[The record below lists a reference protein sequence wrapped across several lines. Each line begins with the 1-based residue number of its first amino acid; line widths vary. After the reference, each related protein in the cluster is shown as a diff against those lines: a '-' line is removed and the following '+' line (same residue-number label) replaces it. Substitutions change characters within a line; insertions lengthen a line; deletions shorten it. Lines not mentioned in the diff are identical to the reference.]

1 MLKHSK
7 NSHTDD
13 PAARMQELSRQVDML
28 TELSATGFRLSHILR
43 CQELY
48 DAFAD
53 TVGQKLGTDNV
64 AVYIHEKKERTLRLA
79 YNRGDEVATRMV
91 NLDDHE
97 IFRRM
102 VQQEVMTRAS
112 IEADQVL
119 RQFFTD
125 KELNWQGAG
134 IWIPLSMQSDLIG
147 LVAAGYGTEELPE
160 GHSGREFLENISSH
174 AAVCI
179 HNCRMYEMRK
189 KEKEDL
195 DRTLYNLSLLYDIGR
210 AMTHISDLKSL
221 LKYILNQAIAV
232 THAEKGS
239 IMLHDPDTDR
249 LSIRVLAGLE
259 DKVYQERVNNNEITC
274 RSFLPGEGVAG
285 RVFQSGEPIFINQ
298 TGDDASFV
306 ESASS
311 YVQSIAC
318 IPMHVY
324 NETIGVINVT
334 NKKDAAG
341 FVADD
346 LEMLSAVADQ
356 AAVSI
361 SKAQLWEMAVNDSLT
376 GLHVRR
382 YFMVRFQEEV
392 SRTERYDK
400 TLSVVM
406 ADLDYF
412 KVVND
417 TFGHTAGDQVLKAV
431 GEYLHGSIRDVD
443 CVGRYGGEEF
453 ILLLPETEKAAAKG
467 LAERLRKG
475 IADMKVGNLPNVTI
489 SMGIATFPE
498 DGTTADELLL
508 KADAALYEAKNKGR
522 NRVVE
527 YTEGI
532 PLPEVKPD
540 AEKTCG

>member
-1 MLKHSK
+1 MLENSE
-7 NSHTDD
+7 NSHTDN
-13 PAARMQELSRQVDML
+13 PAERNQELSRQVDML
-28 TELSATGFRLSHILR
+28 TELSAIGFRLSHILR

-48 DAFAD
+48 DAFTE

-64 AVYIHEKKERTLRLA
+64 AIYIHEKKERMLRLA
-79 YNRGDEVATRMV
+79 YNRGDKVTTRMFG
-91 NLDDHE
+91 LDDHE

-125 KELNWQGAG
+125 KDLDWQGPG
-134 IWIPLSMQSDLIG
+134 IWIPLNMQSDLVG
-147 LVAAGYGTEELPE
+147 LVVAGYGEDELPE
-160 GHSGREFLENISSH
+160 NDYGREFLESISSH

-179 HNCRMYEMRK
+179 HNCRMYEMRE

-239 IMLHDPDTDR
+239 IMLHDPDTNR

-298 TGDDASFV
+298 TGDDDSFV

-334 NKKDAAG
+334 NKKGATG

-346 LEMLSAVADQ
+346 IEMLSAVADQ

-392 SRTERYDK
+392 SRTERYEK

-453 ILLLPETEKAAAKG
+453 VLLLPETDKAAAKG
-467 LAERLRKG
+467 LAERLRNG
-475 IADMKVGNLPNVTI
+475 IADMKVGTLPNVTI

-498 DGTTADELLL
+498 DGRDADALLL
-508 KADAALYEAKNKGR
+508 RADAALYEAKKRGR
-522 NRVVE
+522 NRVIG
-527 YTEGI
+527 YIDSI
-532 PLPEVKPD
+532 PLPEVTPGT
-540 AEKTCG
+540 AACE

>member
-1 MLKHSK
+1 
-7 NSHTDD
+7 
-13 PAARMQELSRQVDML
+13 MQ
-28 TELSATGFRLSHILR
+28 G
-43 CQELY
+43 
-48 DAFAD
+48 
-53 TVGQKLGTDNV
+53 
-64 AVYIHEKKERTLRLA
+64 
-79 YNRGDEVATRMV
+79 
-91 NLDDHE
+91 
-97 IFRRM
+97 
-102 VQQEVMTRAS
+102 
-112 IEADQVL
+112 
-119 RQFFTD
+119 
-125 KELNWQGAG
+125 
-134 IWIPLSMQSDLIG
+134 DLIG
-147 LVAAGYGTEELPE
+147 LVAVGPHTAELPDDDNL
-160 GHSGREFLENISSH
+160 RQFLKKLCAH

-179 HNCRMYEMRK
+179 HNCRLYEMRE

-285 RVFQSGEPIFINQ
+285 RVFQSGEPIFINE
-298 TGDDASFV
+298 TGGDTAFV
-306 ESASS
+306 ESSS
-311 YVQSIAC
+311 SFVQSIAC
-318 IPMHVY
+318 IPMRVY

-334 NKKDAAG
+334 NKKGDAG
-341 FVADD
+341 FIPEDI
-346 LEMLSAVADQ
+346 EMLSAVADQ

-412 KVVND
+412 KAVND
-417 TFGHTAGDQVLKAV
+417 TFGHTAGDKVLKAV

-453 ILLLPETEKAAAKG
+453 ILLLPETEKAAAQR

-475 IADMKVGNLPNVTI
+475 IAVLDLGNLPKVTI
-489 SMGIATFPE
+489 SMGIASFPE
-498 DGTTADELLL
+498 DGKNADELLL

-522 NRVVE
+522 NRVVGYSE
-527 YTEGI
+527 DI
-532 PLPEVKPD
+532 PLPEANPD
-540 AEKTCG
+540 AEKE

>member
-1 MLKHSK
+1 MLEHSQ
-7 NSHTDD
+7 NSHADD
-13 PAARMQELSRQVDML
+13 PSARIKKLSRQIEML
-28 TELSATGFRLSHILR
+28 TELSTTGFKLSHLLR

-48 DAFAD
+48 AAFAE
-53 TVGQKLGTDNV
+53 TAGKKLGTDNV
-64 AVYIHEKKERTLRLA
+64 AVYIHEKKERVLRMV
-79 YNRGDEVATRMV
+79 YSRGDTGSTRMFS
-91 NLDDHE
+91 LGDHE
-97 IFRRM
+97 MYRRM
-102 VQQEVMTRAS
+102 LQKEVMTRAS
-112 IEADQVL
+112 IEADPSL
-119 RQFFTD
+119 KQFFSG
-125 KELNWQGAG
+125 KELDRQGVG
-134 IWIPLSMQSDLIG
+134 IWVPLTTQNDLIG
-147 LVAAGYGTEELPE
+147 LVAAGPGTENLPADE
-160 GHSGREFLENISSH
+160 YDRQFLEEICDH

-179 HNCRMYEMRK
+179 HNCRLYEMRE

-285 RVFQSGEPIFINQ
+285 RVFQSGKAIFINE
-298 TGDDASFV
+298 TGGNSSFV
-306 ESASS
+306 EPSS
-311 YVQSIAC
+311 SFAQSIAC

-334 NKKDAAG
+334 NKKGDAG
-341 FVADD
+341 FIADD
-346 LEMLSAVADQ
+346 IDMLSAVADQ

-392 SRTERYDK
+392 SRTERYEK

-412 KVVND
+412 KAVND
-417 TFGHTAGDQVLKAV
+417 TFGHTAGDRVLKAV
-431 GEYLHGSIRDVD
+431 GEYLHASIRDVD

-453 ILLLPETEKAAAKG
+453 VLLLPETDKTAARG
-467 LAERLRKG
+467 LSERLRKG
-475 IADMKVGNLPNVTI
+475 IEAMQLGNLPNITI
-489 SMGIATFPE
+489 SMGVATFPE
-498 DGTTADELLL
+498 DGRTAEELLQ

-522 NRVVE
+522 NRVVG
-527 YTEGI
+527 YTKAI
-532 PLPEVKPD
+532 PLPAAKPD
-540 AEKTCG
+540 AANV